1 MQPFYVYSSQL
12 YDHVLGTV
20 VVWKQLVNRGATAQL
35 WDENGCREILFG
47 MYSVTYTLKL
57 KSQCKVCI
65 RCMS

>member
-35 WDENGCREILFG
+35 GDENGCREILY